1 MNRKRDLEEF
11 LKELYRIEQTYGFK
25 VETENPLDSLV
36 YIDNTDEKLYSYSS
50 GKISEWW

>member
-1 MNRKRDLEEF
+1 MNRKRDLEAF

-50 GKISEWW
+50 GKISEW